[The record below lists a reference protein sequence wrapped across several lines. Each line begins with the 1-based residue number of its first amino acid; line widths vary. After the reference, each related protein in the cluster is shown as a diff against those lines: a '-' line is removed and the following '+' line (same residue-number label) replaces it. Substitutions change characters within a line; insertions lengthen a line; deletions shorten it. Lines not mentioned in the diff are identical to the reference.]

1 MSASMFI
8 KFIKFDDEKRII
20 IAIQDQFVSYLQKD
34 ESKKMLRETLT
45 KVLAED
51 FKQLEVS
58 KNSCRIT
65 VAEGKEDASKVIIE
79 EEIAKAIEMAMM
91 FMSQMNQNPESN

>member
-1 MSASMFI
+1 MTASMFI
-8 KFIKFDDEKRII
+8 KFIKFDEEKRII

-34 ESKKMLRETLT
+34 DSKKMLRETLV
-45 KVLAED
+45 KVLADD

-65 VAEGKEDASKVIIE
+65 VAEGTEEASLAIIE

-91 FMSQMNQNPESN
+91 FMSQMNQNPETE